1 MVVCVLRAIRMD
13 KTQKGYGLPERLVH
27 IRDRNWG
34 VQIQFETHLILKM
47 VQYYAMERHGYVGHG
62 GPIRSPMEP

>member
-13 KTQKGYGLPERLVH
+13 MTQKGYGLPERLVC
-27 IRDRNWG
+27 IRDRKRE

-47 VQYYAMERHGYVGHG
+47 VQYYVMEWHGYVGHG
-62 GPIRSPMEP
+62 GPIRSLMEP